1 MNNKIEDERDKI
13 FDVTRRLTQS
23 MIDKN
28 ALEINKLLDSSFT
41 LTHITGYVQPKDE
54 WLSEIEK
61 ETMKYYSF
69 TEITVSV
76 NIHGDKAVFIGQN
89 ILDARIWGTRN
100 KWRLQQT
107 MQFEKRNDKWII
119 LNSVAAL
126 F

>member
-1 MNNKIEDERDKI
+1 MSNKIEDDREKVL
-13 FDVTRRLTQS
+13 DVTRRLTQL

-28 ALEINKLLDSSFT
+28 TVEINKLLDNSFT
-41 LTHITGYVQPKDE
+41 LTHITGYVQPKEE

-69 TEITVSV
+69 KEITVSV
-76 NIHGDKAVFIGQN
+76 NIDGDKAVFIGQN

-107 MQFEKRNDKWII
+107 MQLEKRSDKWII
-119 LNSVAAL
+119 LKSVATL